1 MAGANVGNA
10 YVTLMPSMSGFA
22 SKLTGDMRSSGAQ
35 AGSSFGDGMAQGINS
50 EMPKSEGALSK
61 LGGVASAAAGVAAA
75 GFAALVGGVVAA
87 GKAALDS
94 YADYEQLVGGVE
106 TLYGDAADTMV
117 ARAKDAFKTA
127 GMSANEYMETS
138 TSFAASLVTS
148 LGGDTAKAADMAD
161 LAITD
166 MSDNANKMG
175 SDFESIQNAYQGFA
189 KQNYTML
196 DNLKLGYGGTKGEM
210 ERLIED
216 ANKLREAQG
225 INADLTI
232 DSYADVV
239 TAIHEVQ
246 TNMGITGTT
255 AKEAAETISGSIG
268 MAKGAWANFLTALG
282 DDDADFSK
290 VTDDLLYSIEAVA
303 KNVGPRIAVIGSAIV
318 EAFPT
323 VLSSLGEVL
332 APVVSEA
339 LASAWN
345 IAAGA
350 LGKAGLNLPT
360 VDASQIM
367 AVLGQVAQVAQTVMS
382 VIGGALSYV
391 MGLAA
396 RIAEAVSPA
405 IETLRASLEPVVSQV
420 SASLMPALAT
430 VGAAIDNLVSAVL
443 PVLSAALSTI
453 APIVGQVAGAVVGLA
468 THVAQTVSPVID
480 QLSALIS
487 AALPYIQGL
496 FEGFGSVVS
505 GVIDAVFPY
514 IESVVSAAMDVI
526 SAVIS
531 TVMAALSGDWDG
543 VWNGIG
549 NIASSVWNLITTVV
563 TGGIDAVKGIV
574 DSALG
579 FISSIWETAW
589 NGISSFL
596 SDAWEGIKSGAKSG
610 IDAVL
615 STVTGI
621 KDSIFGFFSNAGQWL
636 LDSGSA
642 IVDGLK
648 NGIMGAIDGVKNAVS
663 GAIQNIRNLFPFSPA
678 KEGPFSGHGY
688 TTYSGEALMGD
699 FAASIRAQAGVVA
712 AATSDVMGVA
722 RDGLSADLTVAQGV
736 RARSAGAS
744 GTGSQL
750 SSILSVLERM
760 AASGRDVYMDTDKVS
775 SVLAA
780 RSRTAMAGRGLA

>member
-22 SKLTGDMRSSGAQ
+22 SKLTGDMRSSGSQ
-35 AGSSFGDGMAQGINS
+35 AGSSFGDGMAKGINS

-61 LGGVASAAAGVAAA
+61 LGGVATKVAGVAAA
-75 GFAALVGGVVAA
+75 GFTALVGGVAAA

-138 TSFAASLVTS
+138 TSFAASLVSS
-148 LGGDTAKAADMAD
+148 LGGDTARAADMAD

-210 ERLIED
+210 ERLIAD

-225 INADLTI
+225 LNADLTI

-239 TAIHEVQ
+239 QAIHEVQ
-246 TNMGITGTT
+246 SSMGITGTT

-282 DDDADFSK
+282 DDNADFSK
-290 VTDDLLYSIEAVA
+290 VTDDLLYSVEAVA
-303 KNVGPRIAVIGSAIV
+303 KNVGPRVAIIGKAIV
-318 EAFPT
+318 NAFPT

-345 IAAGA
+345 IAADA
-350 LGKAGLNLPT
+350 LGKVGLNLPH

-367 AVLGQVAQVAQTVMS
+367 DALSTVAQVAQS
-382 VIGGALSYV
+382 VLSVVGSALSAIGSAASQV
-391 MGLAA
+391 WQALA
-396 RIAEAVSPA
+396 PA
-405 IETLRASLEPVVSQV
+405 LESLRASLEPVMAQV
-420 SASLMPALAT
+420 SATLVPALST
-430 VGAAIDNLVSAVL
+430 VGAALGNLASAVL
-443 PVLSAALSTI
+443 PVLSAAVQAVAPVIGQLMGAIVELASHI
-453 APIVGQVAGAVVGLA
+453 ANTA
-468 THVAQTVSPVID
+468 SPVID
-480 QLSALIS
+480 QMSQLVEQ
-487 AALPYIQGL
+487 ALPYIQGL
-496 FEGFGSVVS
+496 FEGFGSAVS

-514 IESVVSAAMDVI
+514 IESVISAAMDVI

-543 VWNGIG
+543 VWEGIS
-549 NIASSVWNLITTVV
+549 NVASAVWNLITSVV
-563 TGGIDAVKGIV
+563 TGGIDAVRGVI
-574 DSALG
+574 DSVMG

-589 NGISSFL
+589 DGISSFL

-610 IDAVL
+610 IDAGL

-636 LDSGSA
+636 IDSGSS
-642 IVDGLK
+642 IVNGLK
-648 NGIMGAIDGVKNAVS
+648 DGIMGAIDGVKNAVG
-663 GAIQNIRNLFPFSPA
+663 GAIQGIRNLFPFSPA

-688 TTYSGEALMGD
+688 TTFSGKALMGD
-699 FAASIRAQAGVVA
+699 FAASIRAQAGTVA
-712 AATSDVMGVA
+712 AAAADVMGVA
-722 RDGLSADLTVAQGV
+722 QSGLSADLTVAQGV

-775 SVLAA
+775 SALAA